1 MTIEQG
7 NCPAICFAG
16 FPPLMQG
23 RFKSIPIENGAWAY
37 ELSLYVHLNPVMRK
51 AHGLG
56 QHEKAAE
63 AFRERIRQAGKGGR
77 EIAGSG
83 RLRQRVSFEALVVI
97 VERLRDEDFK
107 TFMARRG
114 DWAKPLLLWAL
125 RRYSGMTP
133 QPRKPGSPQ

>member
-83 RLRQRVSFEALVVI
+83 RLCQRVSFEALVVI